1 MTYSLTRYIKDKAI
15 EIGFEKIGIT
25 KATSTNDE
33 KVRLEK
39 WIKNNHHGSMSWIEK
54 RKDERGNIHS
64 YFPAAKSVISLGMN
78 YNIGKNQDDLKS
90 DFKISNYAWGDDYH
104 EIIHGKLKGLELSLI
119 HISEPT
125 RLLSI
130 G

>member
-54 RKDERGNIHS
+54 RKDERGNIFN
-64 YFPAAKSVISLGMN
+64 YFKEVKSVISVSYTHLT
-78 YNIGKNQDDLKS
+78 L
-90 DFKISNYAWGDDYH
+90 
-104 EIIHGKLKGLELSLI
+104 
-119 HISEPT
+119 PT
-125 RLLSI
+125 NREV
-130 G
+130 